1 MPTQTFPARFESLDA
16 IREFVAAAA
25 RSAGLDEK
33 DVYSVQLAADEAAS
47 NITEHAYHGV
57 TDGQIEIS
65 TQVVDDAFQVVLRD
79 QGKPFDPEE
88 IDEPD
93 VEAPLE
99 ERVVGGLGLLFM
111 RKLMDEL
118 HFAYAPESGNTLTMI
133 KRLPAGK
140 ILKLRRSNWRGLLFG
155 LGDHLLA
162 ATTFSVQ
169 RDVLLETVSR
179 LMPDAETDLW
189 LNEPYFR
196 LPDWMESIFPPE
208 PPTNLMRRVHITGK
222 TTREADGETLSL
234 AIPLRRE
241 QIGLG
246 VVEVRRLNGR
256 KFSRREQDLLEGLGQ
271 IASIALFAWHLGIL
285 DRWRL
290 GQLGLV
296 RTVSAQIANEPD
308 LDELARRVTRLIQST
323 FKYYYVA
330 IFTLERSKTALTFR
344 SSAGGLENRKRR
356 KPVPQ
361 EFTVELGQGLVGAT
375 AANGEQILVNDV
387 SAEPRFRYVDSLPE
401 TQSEAVIPLKIEE
414 RVVGVLDLQSSERN
428 AFHPRDLLVL
438 RALADNIATAVEGAQ
453 LYNELRHQA
462 EQLKVV
468 SEVSKQITSILNLH
482 DLMDE
487 VAAII
492 HHRFEYPHV
501 HLFTVHPNRRQIHY
515 EAGSGARSMA
525 LEGYIIALDDPDGI
539 IPWVARN
546 GLPIL
551 ANDVEKE
558 PRYRPSLLPP
568 ANTRSELTMPLV
580 FDGQVYGVLDVQ
592 SDQVDAF
599 SQQDLLLFETLADAI
614 AGAIRNADLYRSEQW
629 RRQVGDSLREV
640 AVLLSANAS
649 LEQVLEAIL
658 TELERNLPSDISAIW
673 LLDED
678 DVYCAAVHGA
688 KAIDLERTRRNV
700 PEAAACLAAALL
712 IRQPVIRKTED
723 RMGPA
728 AFSAGLDREHSGL
741 SVPLRIGGQ
750 AVGVLTLSHHTSGRY
765 GHEAKDMAT
774 TFASYAAVAIENA
787 RLYDSAQEQAY
798 ASAALL
804 QVAQAVVSLSE
815 LDEILGTIVRIMPI
829 LVGVQ
834 RAAIY
839 RWDSVVGL
847 FHPEQAYGLPAE
859 QREIVWRVLAV
870 DEFPL
875 LAAAIERGQ
884 TVLCQDA
891 HLGPE
896 NWLKVYPCSDE
907 ALEAVTYTDDR
918 LLAALPLMVKG
929 EIFGVL
935 LVEETTGGRR
945 FRSRR
950 LEILNGVAQQI
961 ALAMQNDLFQHET
974 VARERLEMEVQLA
987 RQIQQ
992 AFVPERLPDLPGWDI
1007 SARWRTARQ
1016 VGGDFYDIIELPNE
1030 RLGLFIADVA
1040 DKGMPAALFMALTR
1054 TLMRA
1059 AVLQTDSPA
1068 EALRQV
1074 NDLLYPD
1081 CEQGMFVTAVYGV
1094 LDLKTGKFTYANA
1107 GHNPPLAVRRGSTL
1121 AGTRPDPAP
1130 HEIERLTRTG
1140 IALGVIEH
1148 AAMSERSIDL
1158 LPGQT
1163 LVLYTDGVTESFSPA
1178 GEMYGEERLL
1188 EILGA
1193 STASSAGNLLDEI
1206 DAAVCVFIADA
1217 PVSDDITMV
1226 AVRRSNS

>member
-1 MPTQTFPARFESLDA
+1 
-16 IREFVAAAA
+16 
-25 RSAGLDEK
+25 
-33 DVYSVQLAADEAAS
+33 
-47 NITEHAYHGV
+47 
-57 TDGQIEIS
+57 
-65 TQVVDDAFQVVLRD
+65 
-79 QGKPFDPEE
+79 
-88 IDEPD
+88 
-93 VEAPLE
+93 
-99 ERVVGGLGLLFM
+99 
-111 RKLMDEL
+111 
-118 HFAYAPESGNTLTMI
+118 
-133 KRLPAGK
+133 
-140 ILKLRRSNWRGLLFG
+140 
-155 LGDHLLA
+155 
-162 ATTFSVQ
+162 
-169 RDVLLETVSR
+169 
-179 LMPDAETDLW
+179 
-189 LNEPYFR
+189 
-196 LPDWMESIFPPE
+196 
-208 PPTNLMRRVHITGK
+208 
-222 TTREADGETLSL
+222 
-234 AIPLRRE
+234 
-241 QIGLG
+241 
-246 VVEVRRLNGR
+246 
-256 KFSRREQDLLEGLGQ
+256 
-271 IASIALFAWHLGIL
+271 
-285 DRWRL
+285 
-290 GQLGLV
+290 
-296 RTVSAQIANEPD
+296 
-308 LDELARRVTRLIQST
+308 
-323 FKYYYVA
+323 
-330 IFTLERSKTALTFR
+330 
-344 SSAGGLENRKRR
+344 
-356 KPVPQ
+356 
-361 EFTVELGQGLVGAT
+361 
-375 AANGEQILVNDV
+375 
-387 SAEPRFRYVDSLPE
+387 
-401 TQSEAVIPLKIEE
+401 
-414 RVVGVLDLQSSERN
+414 VVGVLDLQSGERN

-453 LYNELRHQA
+453 LYNDLRHQTD
-462 EQLKVV
+462 QLKVV

-482 DLMDE
+482 TLMDE

-492 HHRFEYPHV
+492 HHQFAYPHV

-515 EAGSGARSMA
+515 EAGSGARSEA
-525 LEGYIIALDDPDGI
+525 LEGYVLALDDPDGI
-539 IPWVARN
+539 VPWVARN
-546 GLPIL
+546 GLPVL

-599 SQQDLLLFETLADAI
+599 SQQDMLLFETLADAI

-673 LLDED
+673 LLDDD

-688 KAIDLERTRRNV
+688 NAADLERTRRNV

-712 IRQPVIRKTED
+712 IRQPAVRKEED

-728 AFSAGLDREHSGL
+728 AFSAGLARDHSGL

-765 GHEAKDMAT
+765 GHEAQDMAT

-815 LDEILGTIVRIMPI
+815 LDEILSTIVRTVPI

-839 RWDSVVGL
+839 RWEPAARL
-847 FHPEQAYGLPAE
+847 LHPEQAYGIPVE
-859 QREIVWRVLAV
+859 QRESVWRTLAV

-875 LAAAIERGQ
+875 LAAAIGRGQ
-884 TVLCQDA
+884 TVLCYA
-891 HLGPE
+891 VGSARLGPE
-896 NWLKVYPCSDE
+896 NWLNAQPHSEGGLE
-907 ALEAVTYTDDR
+907 ALTYTDER

-929 EIFGVL
+929 ETFGVL
-935 LVEETTGGRR
+935 LVEETAGGRR

-992 AFVPERLPDLPGWDI
+992 AFVPEKLPVLPGWDL

-1016 VGGDFYDIIELPNE
+1016 VGGDFYDIIELSDG
-1030 RLGLFIADVA
+1030 RIGLFIADVA

-1107 GHNPPLAVRRGSTL
+1107 GHNPPLGAHPAARGR
-1121 AGTRPDPAP
+1121 GG
-1130 HEIERLTRTG
+1130 EVERLTRTG

-1148 AAMSERSIDL
+1148 AVITERSIDL

-1163 LVLYTDGVTESFSPA
+1163 LVLYTDGVTESFSPT
-1178 GEMYGEERLL
+1178 GQMYGEERLL
-1188 EILGA
+1188 QVLSA
-1193 STASSAGNLLDEI
+1193 SAASSAGELLDEI
-1206 DAAVCVFIADA
+1206 DTAICAFIADA

-1226 AVRRSNS
+1226 AVRRS